1 MAKKKETPN
10 NEKVRFKLFRDAGK
24 YAEPLTVVLNGKIWR
39 FERGVELEAP
49 KDVYEI
55 IMHSEAQNDATALMI
70 AQKERDWEEKSKNI

>member
-1 MAKKKETPN
+1 MAKKKVQK
-10 NEKVRFKLFRDAGK
+10 NELVRFKLFRDAGQ
-24 YAEPLTVVLNGKIWR
+24 YSEPLTVVLNGKIWR
-39 FERGVELEAP
+39 FERGVVLEAP